1 MIIVVLMAFLLAV
14 YASLDDAFKT
24 GDPLAEL
31 LNDLTIAISFSAL
44 LPMWWV
50 NWSSRQRLQ
59 NLFNEFAAI
68 EDDFFY
74 PYRHLLADCTTYDN
88 YLLWKGLASLLQNL
102 SFLNSASTVETPSIL
117 LIIFMCL
124 LTILTN
130 VVLLVATHFYLV
142 VLHTYRLIW
151 ALNRRLEAIA
161 ADNIMPRLCQR
172 RHLLSVEIDT
182 MASIYARLISLCE
195 RYTRMHQLHL
205 LLVIGSV
212 TACNIEVL
220 FYVRLLWS
228 GKIPERT
235 AFNVFAVFQIFVVN
249 LLDFWLTITICELA
263 LVESRKTSAILRG
276 FSAKPK
282 LTLNVERSLECFA
295 IICSSTKLRFH
306 ICGLFDINHLTGL
319 KVLSTMI
326 LYLIYLV
333 QYYHDNL

>member
-74 PYRHLLADCTTYDN
+74 PYRHLLAD
-88 YLLWKGLASLLQNL
+88 S
-102 SFLNSASTVETPSIL
+102 
-117 LIIFMCL
+117 
-124 LTILTN
+124 
-130 VVLLVATHFYLV
+130 
-142 VLHTYRLIW
+142 
-151 ALNRRLEAIA
+151 IA

-263 LVESRKTSAILRG
+263 LVESRKTLAILRG

-319 KVLSTMI
+319 KVLLTMI

>member
-1 MIIVVLMAFLLAV
+1 MAFLLAV
-14 YASLDDAFKT
+14 YASLDDAFLT
-24 GDPLAEL
+24 GDPLAMI
-31 LNDLTIAISFSAL
+31 LNRLAAYMTFSAL

-50 NWSSRQRLQ
+50 NWLRRQRLQ
-59 NLFNEFAAI
+59 DLFNEFAAI
-68 EDDFFY
+68 EADFFY

-102 SFLNSASTVETPSIL
+102 SIFYTTTVETPSIL

-182 MASIYARLISLCE
+182 MATVKL
-195 RYTRMHQLHL
+195 
-205 LLVIGSV
+205 
-212 TACNIEVL
+212 
-220 FYVRLLWS
+220 
-228 GKIPERT
+228 PERT
-235 AFNVFAVFQIFVVN
+235 SFNVFATFQIFVVN

-319 KVLSTMI
+319 NVLSTMI

>member
-1 MIIVVLMAFLLAV
+1 MAFLLAV
-14 YASLDDAFKT
+14 YASLDDAFLT
-24 GDPLAEL
+24 GDPLAMI
-31 LNDLTIAISFSAL
+31 LNRLAAYMTFSAL

-50 NWSSRQRLQ
+50 NWLRRQRLQ
-59 NLFNEFAAI
+59 DLFNEFAAI
-68 EDDFFY
+68 EADFFY

-102 SFLNSASTVETPSIL
+102 SIFYTTTVETPSIL
-117 LIIFMCL
+117 LIIFTCL

-161 ADNIMPRLCQR
+161 ADSIMPRLCQR

-212 TACNIEVL
+212 TASNIEVL

-228 GKIPERT
+228 GKVAERT
-235 AFNVFAVFQIFVVN
+235 SFNVFATFQIFVVN
-249 LLDFWLTITICELA
+249 LLGFWLTITICELA

-319 KVLSTMI
+319 NVLSTMI